1 MISEGKDLQDMQKSK
16 RVESK
21 FSFSTCCV
29 TLYKLLDLCLSF
41 SLVICKICNVR
52 DRRVLN
58 SVLVSLSL
66 E

>member
-21 FSFSTCCV
+21 FSFSTYCV